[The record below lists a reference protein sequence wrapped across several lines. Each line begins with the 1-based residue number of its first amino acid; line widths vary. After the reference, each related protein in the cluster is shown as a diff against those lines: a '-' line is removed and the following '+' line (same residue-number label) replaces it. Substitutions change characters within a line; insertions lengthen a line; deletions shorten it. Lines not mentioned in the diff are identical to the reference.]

1 MFLFSSLLSLFF
13 PSCCLVCG
21 RGLVESEHWMCVT
34 CHVGLLVVPSF
45 YDLPDRIESFL
56 QGVVPLVS
64 ARAWLGYQKES
75 KYRQLIFHLK
85 YKGNQEAAESLG
97 RWMAV
102 AFQAENFFEGIDLL
116 VPVPLHSRRY
126 KQRGYNQSERIAQG
140 VSAVTGIPLLADLI
154 RRTRHTSTQTRLDA
168 DHRWEN
174 VKDGFELQEPLMA
187 EEKHI
192 LLIDD
197 VFTTGAT
204 VASCAMAFQGV
215 KGVKVSVLTLAVAL

>member
-13 PSCCLVCG
+13 PPCCLVCG
-21 RGLVESEHWMCVT
+21 RVLVESERWVCVT
-34 CHVGLLVVPSF
+34 CHLGLPVVPSF

-64 ARAWLGYQKES
+64 TRAWLGYQKES

-102 AFQAENFFEGIDLL
+102 AFQSENFFEGIDLL

-126 KQRGYNQSERIAQG
+126 RQRGYNQSERIARG
-140 VSAVTGIPLLADLI
+140 VSAVTGIPLIASLL
-154 RRTRHTSTQTRLDA
+154 RRTRHTPTQTRLDA

-174 VKDGFELQEPLMA
+174 VKDGFELQEPQRA
-187 EEKHI
+187 EGKHI

-204 VASCAMAFQGV
+204 VASCAMAFKGV
-215 KGVKVSVLTLAVAL
+215 KDVKVSVLTLTVAL